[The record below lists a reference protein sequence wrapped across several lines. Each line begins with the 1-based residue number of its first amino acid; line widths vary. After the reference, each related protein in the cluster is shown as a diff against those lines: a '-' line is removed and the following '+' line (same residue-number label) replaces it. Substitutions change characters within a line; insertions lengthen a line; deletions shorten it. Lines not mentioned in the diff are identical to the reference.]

1 MRVFTIF
8 FLSLGDVRRFRSVLE
23 KRDPDWRG
31 SLLLGPA
38 GDKRDIGG

>member
-8 FLSLGDVRRFRSVLE
+8 SFRWETSDDSRSVLE
-23 KRDPDWRG
+23 KRDPEWRG

-38 GDKRDIGG
+38 GDKGEIGA